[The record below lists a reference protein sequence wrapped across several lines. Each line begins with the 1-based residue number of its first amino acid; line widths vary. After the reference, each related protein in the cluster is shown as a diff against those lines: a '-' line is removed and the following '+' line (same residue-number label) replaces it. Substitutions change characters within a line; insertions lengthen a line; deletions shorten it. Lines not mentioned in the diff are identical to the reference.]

1 MTIKQYQKLSAAVAT
16 KIKSLGEDVSRVR
29 SLTMRPT
36 SIELNVRD
44 PRHYKDH
51 PIDFGKGAGNA
62 VVKFDT
68 ISNPNNPNS
77 AYRTLKPGSMS
88 AYNSAEN
95 VNVDLADYRYDSSQF
110 SKLIAAIRLDYWTV
124 VK

>member
-44 PRHYKDH
+44 PRHYKDR

-110 SKLIAAIRLDYWTV
+110 SKLIAAIRLDDWIV